1 MGIEFSSAVEMQK
14 IKPLADEFFANVL
27 FDDEKSFF
35 ISDEATV
42 WDVSFSA
49 TGEELIQRISSYYN
63 QTVTLDDLKQPLW
76 KLLRQL
82 DRRRTPKAGS
92 WSGRRRRVSP
102 LQDALRLAKRIFT
115 GRDDTSRK

>member
-14 IKPLADEFFANVL
+14 IKPLANEFFANVL
-27 FDDEKSFF
+27 FDEEPLFV
-35 ISDEATV
+35 SDEATI
-42 WDVSFSA
+42 WGVSFSA